1 MGIANGRPSPFRRLR
16 RPSVML
22 RLLALRSF
30 VVVLLL
36 LLASA
41 AAQQGA
47 ASPPAPSPAAAQEPA
62 HDPALEALLARLA
75 ERPADV
81 GKAIAAVP
89 SPAARA
95 RLQAAFGPL
104 RLRPLAMLAVA
115 RTFPGDPEADLA
127 LLAAAAA
134 LLVHQGRGDAV
145 PELAQWSDE
154 IDDERAYGAAQQVAL
169 LPTVVAVR
177 REIEAR
183 RASGGDA
190 AVLDEAA
197 ALLVIASVS
206 RGGGAAVQL
215 RRDASF
221 STPADLGEPIELAFH
236 PRVLP
241 AYEGS
246 PGDRHRLDWHE
257 LRTLGEPLQRTLL
270 TPRRAVATATMPPGH
285 YLLAVRSQA
294 TPWWGVVPIEVSDL
308 EALAVLEDEAVAV
321 AAWAEG
327 QAVEAPFEL
336 VGGSQAQRGRLAGGP
351 QVVALDAKAREGGYA
366 YDLRLGSEVGP
377 ARLLGTIPGPERY
390 AVDERWLVHSML
402 ERPLCR
408 PGDTIAGRIVLRRCA
423 REGLGR
429 ARLPTTT
436 VAGDC
441 AVRVR
446 FRFGDA
452 GEVVCAG
459 RTDAHGLFAFEV
471 AVPETATPVSSV
483 AADVEVP
490 DVDADGA
497 PLRIAMPTTF
507 AIAHFALAA
516 TTLATEGPAV
526 RPAHDDCEIAAVVRY
541 ASGAP
546 VGGQLVHAEVDG
558 HTTALRTDADG
569 RAVLRLSLSAWD
581 AWRAQQRSRGKLRSS
596 VRQVEFSLLGPD
608 GQPQRS
614 THVVHDH
621 EPTAAAAMA
630 ASRSWGA
637 LRDEPRI
644 DLAPAVVGRPT
655 RIVVHGAAGA
665 RALLVVGRSRH
676 ARAFALQFDERGQA
690 AQTVDV
696 LRADW
701 PRLDVALV
709 DRDTLVKDDTFVTLA
724 PVEPAT
730 IELPSTAAPG
740 SDVPCRVRAGRPGAL
755 VTLAVVDERVFA
767 VEAERTRDPTAALR
781 PSAPAAD
788 WQRMARAAR
797 AEPADVLAAM
807 LVHGRVPPLDWQTF
821 GQGSPAGGCG
831 GPGGGSGGAP
841 ALRADFRTVAHFGT
855 VVADADGLATFVVR
869 LPSDL
874 TTWRA
879 TAAVVDANGE
889 GVLTTAATSTRMPWS
904 VEPVLP
910 RGLRAGD
917 IFELPLVVAH
927 DATIADQPAAAAVGT
942 AAATALEVVVRAEAE
957 QLVAARDVVAV
968 TVPRGGA
975 RAVTVPMRA
984 VASGDAG
991 LGLELRAQVALDR
1004 SQRQVAVERD
1014 VVVRSRVVAQRGIGT
1029 VRVPLPS
1036 AASADDAIV
1045 VEVLLGD
1052 AAVWSQLEQDLATY
1066 PYGCAEQTL
1075 AKLLPCFAVARARAR
1090 ASRGEALPAL
1100 DEAGQRRLRA
1110 GLSRLRQLRAGAARF
1125 AFWPGGDGDRE
1136 ISVLV
1141 KHGLAVLR
1149 EAGVDLAHER
1159 LDVAGAFVLPVTPVD
1174 GADEATWAV
1183 FAMAIEE
1190 AAATLRLAP
1199 DGERAR
1205 QLAAVALPAL
1215 DGVATAAGQRVR
1227 AALSA
1232 GTAARL
1238 GLALLASGDGDGA
1251 RACLARL
1258 DRGAVAREVAVS
1270 DAGEDPLAVAAM
1282 QLELRLSLDTD
1293 AAAIERAVAEL
1304 ELACVGRRGST
1315 YGQACAA
1322 AALALVLARTDVRT
1336 ADVEVEVAGERRAL
1350 RLTSDGGALGRLQ
1363 FPRAGEVVVRGPD
1376 GALLLVRVTS
1386 VHTQRGSD
1394 HSAWR
1399 QPLTVERALHA
1410 LPVGL
1415 DAAACERALRGE
1427 LVEAMPRVA
1436 GPLPAGRPVLLV
1448 VRTTSPV
1455 AMQHVVVE
1463 CPLPCGFE
1471 LAGDARGVERLPSH
1485 VAFVADLRAGEPCE
1499 RRLLLVPSV
1508 VGRFAWPPTTAA
1520 PMYAADRD
1528 GGTAG
1533 EWVEVVAPPPGT
1545 EPVLCIWQPPVLAE
1559 PDVGASSRAAELA
1572 ARRAR
1577 FEALRAWWQQA
1588 PEGEPDDADQAARR
1602 ASALGFDPA
1611 TADPFTALAALD
1623 DWLDEGELWGWPCG
1637 ERADERRAVELDEWL
1652 RGQLRI
1658 AFQAAMRC
1666 PIPPDAVEA
1675 AAQIELGDQVLR
1687 QLPEE
1692 DDVVPRRM
1700 QLLARA
1706 AVGAETM
1713 VASVLQGMP
1722 VAPELAEQWP
1732 GYRELLQAA
1741 LVHAEAEVR
1750 SEALARLSP
1759 AQRAEL
1765 PVAVLLRAHMDP
1777 LDLELV
1783 RQLAAN
1789 EAQAAAFE
1797 LALHDPDLVHEHER
1811 ALRLALPPAW
1821 WLRLPLRVFERLAD
1835 DADLDVC
1842 DDAWHVP
1849 MLGDFVARHGA
1860 TDAELVH
1867 ALGGAVESRY
1877 RGVLAFAL
1885 RARGVRAVGRAQ
1897 RADDDTF
1904 AAWAQAIALA
1914 ADDATGA
1921 LALLPEHLAG
1931 NGAISAY
1938 EPSASLGR
1946 FLRRTVVQHGTPMQ
1960 VHAIARALGDD
1971 CWVRVWARLA
1981 TAERVEL
1988 VDRFLHALPDAF
2000 VPGTVAEAEALWRCM
2015 LRSDAVDSTMDNLT
2029 ATAAGVLCVRR
2040 HVEAGDGGELAAAVR
2055 AAFAEAL
2062 GLAADSLLPAAG
2074 DEGDA
2079 MLATLRRCGAP
2090 AGGSASERAWLERLR
2105 RQLGASPPRR

>member
-1 MGIANGRPSPFRRLR
+1 
-16 RPSVML
+16 ML

-47 ASPPAPSPAAAQEPA
+47 ASPPAPSPAAAPDPA

-89 SPAARA
+89 SLAARA

-104 RLRPLAMLAVA
+104 RLRPMAMLAVA
-115 RTFPGDPEADLA
+115 RAFPGDPEADLA

-154 IDDERAYGAAQQVAL
+154 IDDERTYLASQQAAL

-177 REIEAR
+177 QEIDAR
-183 RASGGDA
+183 RAAGGDA

-197 ALLVIASVS
+197 ALLAIASVS

-215 RRDASF
+215 RCNAAF
-221 STPADLGEPIELAFH
+221 QVPADLGEPIELAFH
-236 PRVLP
+236 PRELP
-241 AYEGS
+241 AYGGS
-246 PGDRHRLDWHE
+246 WSDRHRLNWGE

-270 TPRRAVATATMPPGH
+270 TPRRAVATAPVPPGD

-327 QAVEAPFEL
+327 RAVAAPFEL
-336 VGGSQAQRGRLAGGP
+336 TGGAQAQRGRLAGGP
-351 QVVALDAKAREGGYA
+351 QVVALDANARERGYA
-366 YDLRLGSEVGP
+366 YDLRLHSEFGP

-402 ERPLCR
+402 ERSLCR
-408 PGDTIAGRIVLRRCA
+408 PGDTIAGRIVLRRCT

-429 ARLPTTT
+429 ARVPTTT

-459 RTDAHGLFAFEV
+459 RTDTHGLFAFEV

-497 PLRIAMPTTF
+497 PLRVAMPTTF
-507 AIAHFALAA
+507 AIAHFVLAA
-516 TTLATEGPAV
+516 TTLDTEGPNV
-526 RPAHDDCEIAAVVRY
+526 RPEHDECEIAAVVRY

-546 VGGQLVHAEVDG
+546 AAGQLVQAEVEG
-558 HTTALRTDADG
+558 HTTALRTGADG
-569 RAVLRLSLSAWD
+569 RAVLRLSIAAWD
-581 AWRAQQRSRGKLRSS
+581 AWRAQQRARGQRRSHE
-596 VRQVEFSLLGPD
+596 RQVEFSLLGPD
-608 GQPQRS
+608 GQPQQR

-621 EPTAAAAMA
+621 EPTAAAAKA

-665 RALLVVGRSRH
+665 HALLVVGRSRN
-676 ARAFALQFDERGQA
+676 ARAFALQFDERGHA

-696 LRADW
+696 LRTDW
-701 PRLDVALV
+701 PRLDIALV
-709 DRDTLVKDDTFVTLA
+709 DRDTLVRDDTFVTLA
-724 PVEPAT
+724 PVVPAA

-740 SDVPCRVRAGRPGAL
+740 SDVPCRVRTGRPGAL

-767 VEAERTRDPTAALR
+767 VEAERTREPTAALR

-821 GQGSPAGGCG
+821 GQGSPASGCG
-831 GPGGGSGGAP
+831 GPGVGSGGAP

-855 VVADADGLATFVVR
+855 VVADGDGLATFVVR

-889 GVLTTAATSTRMPWS
+889 GGLATAATSTRMPWS

-917 IFELPLVVAH
+917 TFELPLVVAH
-927 DATIADQPAAAAVGT
+927 DATIADQPAAVVVGT

-984 VASGDAG
+984 VAIGDAG
-991 LGLELRAQVALDR
+991 LGLELRGPLALDR
-1004 SQRQVAVERD
+1004 SQRQVAIERD
-1014 VVVRSRVVAQRGIGT
+1014 AVVRSRVVAQRGSGKM
-1029 VRVPLPS
+1029 RVPLPV
-1036 AASADDAIV
+1036 AATAEDALV
-1045 VEVLLGD
+1045 VEVLLGN
-1052 AAVWSQLEQDLATY
+1052 AAVWNQLEQDLATY

-1075 AKLLPCFAVARARAR
+1075 AKLLPYFAVARARAR
-1090 ASRGEALPAL
+1090 ASRGDALPAL

-1125 AFWPGGDGDRE
+1125 SFWPGGDADRA

-1159 LDVAGAFVLPVTPVD
+1159 LDVAGAFVLPTMPAD

-1199 DGERAR
+1199 AAERAR

-1215 DGVATAAGQRVR
+1215 DGVTTGAGERVR
-1227 AALSA
+1227 FALSA

-1238 GLALLASGDGDGA
+1238 GLALLAAGDRDGA
-1251 RACLARL
+1251 RVCLARL
-1258 DRGAVAREVAVS
+1258 DRGAAASEVAVT
-1270 DAGEDPLAVAAM
+1270 DAGEDPMAVAAM

-1293 AAAIERAVAEL
+1293 AAAIEAAVAEL
-1304 ELACVGRRGST
+1304 ELACVARSGST

-1336 ADVEVEVAGERRAL
+1336 ADVEVEVAGERRSL
-1350 RLTSDGGALGRLQ
+1350 HLTSDGGALGRLQ

-1376 GALLLVRVTS
+1376 GAVLLVRVTS

-1394 HSAWR
+1394 HAAWR
-1399 QPLTVERALHA
+1399 QPITVERSLHA

-1415 DAAACERALRGE
+1415 DTAARERVLRAE
-1427 LVEAMPRVA
+1427 LGDAMPRLA

-1471 LAGDARGVERLPSH
+1471 LAGDARGVERFPSH
-1485 VAFVADLRAGEPCE
+1485 VAFVADLRAGEPFE
-1499 RRLLLVPSV
+1499 RRLLLVPTM
-1508 VGRFAWPPTTAA
+1508 VGRFAWPPTTAT

-1533 EWVEVVAPPPGT
+1533 ASIEVVAPPPGT
-1545 EPVLCIWQPPVLAE
+1545 EPVLCLWQPPVLLE
-1559 PDVGASSRAAELA
+1559 PDAAASSRAAELA

-1577 FEALRAWWQQA
+1577 FDALRAWWDQTDD
-1588 PEGEPDDADQAARR
+1588 GEPADAEQAARR
-1602 ASALGFDPA
+1602 TAALGFDPA
-1611 TADPFTALAALD
+1611 TADPFAALAALD
-1623 DWLDEGELWGWPCG
+1623 DWLDEGAFWGWPRG
-1637 ERADERRAVELDEWL
+1637 ERGGARRGARRAVQLDEWL
-1652 RGQLRI
+1652 RARLLA
-1658 AFQAAMRC
+1658 AFAEAMRC
-1666 PIPPDAVEA
+1666 PMPRDAEQA
-1675 AAQIELGDQVLR
+1675 AAQIEVCDRALQ
-1687 QLPEE
+1687 QLPDE

-1700 QLLARA
+1700 SLLARA
-1706 AVGAETM
+1706 MASAPDM
-1713 VASVLQGMP
+1713 VRQVLQGMP
-1722 VAPELAEQWP
+1722 ADPQVAEQWS
-1732 GYRELLQAA
+1732 GYRELLHAA

-1750 SEALARLSP
+1750 SDALARLSP
-1759 AQRAEL
+1759 SQRAEL
-1765 PVAVLLRAHMDP
+1765 PVAVLLRAPVDP
-1777 LDLELV
+1777 WEPELV
-1783 RQLAAN
+1783 RQLVAN

-1811 ALRLALPPAW
+1811 ALRLALPSAW

-1835 DADLDVC
+1835 HAYSDAC

-1849 MLGDFVARHGA
+1849 MLGDLVARSRA
-1860 TDAELVH
+1860 TDAELVQ
-1867 ALGGAVESRY
+1867 ALGETTDSRY
-1877 RGVLAFAL
+1877 RGVLSIAL
-1885 RARGVRAVGRAQ
+1885 RARGVRAVGSAR

-1904 AAWAQAIALA
+1904 AAWAQALALA
-1914 ADDATGA
+1914 ADDAAGA
-1921 LALLPEHLAG
+1921 LALLKEHLAG
-1931 NGAISAY
+1931 NGAISAH

-1946 FLRRTVVQHGTPMQ
+1946 FLRQTVVEHGTPMQ
-1960 VHAIARALGDD
+1960 VHAIARALDD
-1971 CWVRVWARLA
+1971 DSWTRLWARLA
-1981 TAERVEL
+1981 TAERVQL
-1988 VDRFLHALPDAF
+1988 VDRFLHELPDAF
-2000 VPGTVAEAEALWRCM
+2000 VPATLAEAEAIWRCM
-2015 LRSDAVDSTMDNLT
+2015 LRNESVDSTMANLT
-2029 ATAAGVLCVRR
+2029 ATAAGVQCARR
-2040 HVEAGDGGELAAAVR
+2040 HVEAGDGGELAADAR

-2062 GLAADSLLPAAG
+2062 GLAAATLLPSPG
-2074 DEGDA
+2074 EEGDA
-2079 MLATLRRCGAP
+2079 MLATLRRFGAAA
-2090 AGGSASERAWLERLR
+2090 AGSPGECAWLHRLR
-2105 RQLGASPPRR
+2105 RQLGASLPRR

>member
-1 MGIANGRPSPFRRLR
+1 
-16 RPSVML
+16 ML
-22 RLLALRSF
+22 RLLAVRSF
-30 VVVLLL
+30 VVLWF

-41 AAQQGA
+41 TAQQGA
-47 ASPPAPSPAAAQEPA
+47 TSEPAGAAAAP
-62 HDPALEALLARLA
+62 DPAQDPAFAALLARLA
-75 ERPADV
+75 QRPADV
-81 GKAIAAVP
+81 GRAVTAVP

-115 RTFPGDPEADLA
+115 RAFPDDPEADLA

-154 IDDERAYGAAQQVAL
+154 IDDEPAYAAARQVAL

-177 REIEAR
+177 REIDAR
-183 RASGGDA
+183 RAAGGDA

-197 ALLVIASVS
+197 ALLAIASVS

-215 RRDASF
+215 RRDAVF
-221 STPADLGEPIELAFH
+221 QAPADLGEPIELAFH

-241 AYEGS
+241 AFD
-246 PGDRHRLDWHE
+246 GDWRRGHRLGWHE

-270 TPRRAVATATMPPGH
+270 TPRRAVATAPVPPGD

-327 QAVEAPFEL
+327 RAIDAPFEL
-336 VGGSQAQRGRLAGGP
+336 TGGAQGQCGRLAGGP
-351 QVVALDAKAREGGYA
+351 QVVALDANARERGYA
-366 YDLRLGSEVGP
+366 YDLRLHSEFGP
-377 ARLLGTIPGPERY
+377 ARLLGTIPGPERD
-390 AVDERWLVHSML
+390 AVDERWRVHSML

-408 PGDTIAGRIVLRRCA
+408 PGDTIAGRIVLRRCT

-429 ARLPTTT
+429 ARVPTTT
-436 VAGDC
+436 VAAEC

-459 RTDAHGLFAFEV
+459 STDAHGLFAFEV
-471 AVPETATPVSSV
+471 AVPEMATPVSSV

-497 PLRIAMPTTF
+497 PLRVAMPTTF
-507 AIAHFALAA
+507 AIAHFVLAA

-526 RPAHDDCEIAAVVRY
+526 RPEHDECEIAAVVRY

-546 VGGQLVHAEVDG
+546 AAGQLVHAEVEG
-558 HTTALRTDADG
+558 HTTALRTGADG

-581 AWRAQQRSRGKLRSS
+581 AWRAQQSARGQRRSHEL
-596 VRQVEFSLLGPD
+596 QVEFSLLGPD
-608 GQPQRS
+608 GQPQRR

-621 EPTAAAAMA
+621 EPTAAAVAA

-644 DLAPAVVGRPT
+644 DLAPAVVGRLT

-665 RALLVVGRSRH
+665 HALLVVGRSRN
-676 ARAFALQFDERGQA
+676 ARAFALQFDERGHA
-690 AQTVDV
+690 AETVDV
-696 LRADW
+696 LRTDW

-709 DRDTLVKDDTFVTLA
+709 DRDTLVRDDTFVTLA
-724 PVEPAT
+724 PVVPAA
-730 IELPSTAAPG
+730 IELPSTAVPG
-740 SDVPCRVRAGRPGAL
+740 SDVPCRVRTGRPGAL

-767 VEAERTRDPTAALR
+767 VEAERTFEPTAALR

-855 VVADADGLATFVVR
+855 VVADGDGLATFVVR

-889 GVLTTAATSTRMPWS
+889 GVLATAATSTRMPWS

-917 IFELPLVVAH
+917 TFELPLVVTH
-927 DATIADQPAAAAVGT
+927 DATIADQPAAVGT

-957 QLVAARDVVAV
+957 QLAAARDVVAV

-991 LGLELRAQVALDR
+991 LGLELRGPLALDR
-1004 SQRQVAVERD
+1004 SQRQVAIERD
-1014 VVVRSRVVAQRGIGT
+1014 AVVRSRVVAQRGSGA
-1029 VRVPLPS
+1029 VRVSLPVN
-1036 AASADDAIV
+1036 ASAEDALV
-1045 VEVLLGD
+1045 VEVLLGN

-1075 AKLLPCFAVARARAR
+1075 AKLLPYFAVARARSR

-1110 GLSRLRQLRAGAARF
+1110 GLSRLRQLRAGTARF
-1125 AFWPGGDGDRE
+1125 SFWPGGDADRA

-1159 LDVAGAFVLPVTPVD
+1159 LDVAGAFVLPTPPAD
-1174 GADEATWAV
+1174 GADEATWAM

-1199 DGERAR
+1199 AAERAR

-1215 DGVATAAGQRVR
+1215 DGVPHAAGERVR
-1227 AALSA
+1227 LALSA

-1238 GLALLASGDGDGA
+1238 GLALLAAGDRDGA
-1251 RACLARL
+1251 RVCLARL
-1258 DRGAVAREVAVS
+1258 DRGAVASAVPVT

-1293 AAAIERAVAEL
+1293 AAAIERSVAEL
-1304 ELACVGRRGST
+1304 ELACVARRGST

-1322 AALALVLARTDVRT
+1322 AALALVLARTDVRS
-1336 ADVEVEVAGERRAL
+1336 ADVDVEVAGERRAL
-1350 RLTSDGGALGRLQ
+1350 RLTSDGAALGRLQ

-1376 GALLLVRVTS
+1376 GAMLRVRVTS

-1394 HSAWR
+1394 HAAWQ
-1399 QPLTVERALHA
+1399 QPITVERSLHA

-1415 DAAACERALRGE
+1415 DTAARERALQADLGD
-1427 LVEAMPRVA
+1427 AMPRLA

-1471 LAGDARGVERLPSH
+1471 LAGDARGVERMPSH

-1499 RRLLLVPSV
+1499 QRLLLVPTV

-1533 EWVEVVAPPPGT
+1533 AWIEVVAPPPGT
-1545 EPVLCIWQPPVLAE
+1545 EPGLCVWQPPVLAE
-1559 PDVGASSRAAELA
+1559 PDAAASSRAAELA
-1572 ARRAR
+1572 ERRAR
-1577 FEALRAWWQQA
+1577 FDALRAWWDQTTG
-1588 PEGEPDDADQAARR
+1588 GEPADAEQAARR
-1602 ASALGFDPA
+1602 ASVLGFDPA
-1611 TADPFTALAALD
+1611 TADPFAALAALD
-1623 DWLDEGELWGWPCG
+1623 DWLDEGAFWGWPRG
-1637 ERADERRAVELDEWL
+1637 ERDGERRAVELDEWL
-1652 RGQLRI
+1652 RAQLRI

-1666 PIPPDAVEA
+1666 PIPRDAFDA
-1675 AAQIELGDQVLR
+1675 AAQIQLCDRALK
-1687 QLPEE
+1687 QLPEQ

-1700 QLLARA
+1700 KLLARA
-1706 AVGAETM
+1706 AVGAESL
-1713 VASVLQGMP
+1713 VGSVLRGMP
-1722 VAPELAEQWP
+1722 AEPDLAEQWL
-1732 GYRELLQAA
+1732 GYRELLHAA
-1741 LVHAEAEVR
+1741 LVHPEAEVR
-1750 SEALARLSP
+1750 SDALARLSP

-1765 PVAVLLRAHMDP
+1765 PVAVLLRAQMDP
-1777 LDLELV
+1777 WEPELV

-1789 EAQAAAFE
+1789 EAQASAFE
-1797 LALHDPDLVHEHER
+1797 LALHDPDLVHEHAH
-1811 ALRLALPPAW
+1811 ALRVALPPSW

-1835 DADLDVC
+1835 DAYPDAC

-1849 MLGDFVARHGA
+1849 MLGDLVARSRA
-1860 TDAELVH
+1860 TDAELAQ
-1867 ALGGAVESRY
+1867 ALGETTDSRY
-1877 RGVLAFAL
+1877 RGVLAIAL
-1885 RARGVRAVGRAQ
+1885 RARGVRVVGPAR

-1914 ADDATGA
+1914 AHDAAGA

-1931 NGAISAY
+1931 NGAISAH

-1946 FLRRTVVQHGTPMQ
+1946 FLRQTVVEHGTPMQ
-1960 VHAIARALGDD
+1960 VHAIARALDD
-1971 CWVRVWARLA
+1971 DSWTRLWARLA
-1981 TAERVEL
+1981 SAERIQL
-1988 VDRFLHALPDAF
+1988 VDRFLHELPDAF
-2000 VPGTVAEAEALWRCM
+2000 VPATMAEAEAIWRCM
-2015 LRSDAVDSTMDNLT
+2015 LRNESVDSTMANLT
-2029 ATAAGVLCVRR
+2029 ATAAGVQCARR
-2040 HVEAGDGGELAAAVR
+2040 HVEAGDGGELAADAR

-2062 GLAADSLLPAAG
+2062 GLAAATLLPSPGA
-2074 DEGDA
+2074 EGDA
-2079 MLATLRRCGAP
+2079 MLVTLRRFGA
-2090 AGGSASERAWLERLR
+2090 AAAGSAGERAWIERLR

>member
-1 MGIANGRPSPFRRLR
+1 
-16 RPSVML
+16 ML

-47 ASPPAPSPAAAQEPA
+47 ASPPAPSRAAAQEPA
-62 HDPALEALLARLA
+62 HDPALEALLARIA
-75 ERPADV
+75 ASPADV
-81 GKAIAAVP
+81 GKAIAAVR

-104 RLRPLAMLAVA
+104 RLRPMAMLAVA
-115 RTFPGDPEADLA
+115 RAFPDDSEADLA
-127 LLAAAAA
+127 LLAAVAA

-145 PELAQWSDE
+145 PELARWSDE
-154 IDDERAYGAAQQVAL
+154 LGDDRLYFASQQVAL
-169 LPTVVAVR
+169 LPTVVALR
-177 REIEAR
+177 REVDAR
-183 RASGGDA
+183 RAAGGDA

-197 ALLVIASVS
+197 ALLAIASVS

-221 STPADLGEPIELAFH
+221 SSPADLGEPIELAFH

-246 PGDRHRLDWHE
+246 PGDRHRLDWRE
-257 LRTLGEPLQRTLL
+257 LRTLGAPLQRTLL
-270 TPRRAVATATMPPGH
+270 TPRRAVATAPVPPGH

-308 EALAVLEDEAVAV
+308 EALAVVEDEAVAV
-321 AAWAEG
+321 AAWADG
-327 QAVEAPFEL
+327 HPVDAPFEL
-336 VGGSQAQRGRLAGGP
+336 AGGSQVLRGTLAGGP
-351 QVVALDAKAREGGYA
+351 QVVALDDAVREGGYA

-390 AVDERWLVHSML
+390 AVDERWRVHSML
-402 ERPLCR
+402 DRPLCR
-408 PGDTIAGRIVLRRCA
+408 PGETIAGRIVLRRCT

-429 ARLPTTT
+429 ARVPTTT
-436 VAGDC
+436 VAAEC

-459 RTDAHGLFAFEV
+459 RTDAHGTFAFEV
-471 AVPETATPVSSV
+471 VVPATAAPDSWV

-490 DVDADGA
+490 DVDAEGA
-497 PLRIAMPTTF
+497 PLRVVMPTTF

-526 RPAHDDCEIAAVVRY
+526 RSEHDDCEIAAVVRY

-546 VGGQLVHAEVDG
+546 VAGQLVHADVDG

-569 RAVLRLSLSAWD
+569 RAVLRLPIAPWD
-581 AWRAQQRSRGKLRSS
+581 AWRAQQSSRGRLRSFE
-596 VRQVEFSLLGPD
+596 RQVEFSLLGPD
-608 GQPQRS
+608 GQPQRR

-621 EPTAAAAMA
+621 EPAATAAAE
-630 ASRSWGA
+630 SRSWGA
-637 LRDEPRI
+637 RRDEPRI
-644 DLAPAVVGRPT
+644 DLAPAVAGRPT
-655 RIVVHGAAGA
+655 RIVVHGPAGA

-676 ARAFALQFDERGQA
+676 ARAFALQFDERGHA
-690 AQTVDV
+690 AQSVDV
-696 LRADW
+696 LRTDW

-709 DRDTLVKDDTFVTLA
+709 DRDTLVRDDTFVTLA
-724 PVEPAT
+724 PVVPAV
-730 IELPSTAAPG
+730 IELPNTAAPG
-740 SDVPCRVRAGRPGAL
+740 SDVPCRVRTGRPGAL
-755 VTLAVVDERVFA
+755 VTLAVVDERLFA
-767 VEAERTRDPTAALR
+767 IEPERTCEPTASLR

-797 AEPADVLAAM
+797 AEPADLLAAM

-821 GQGSPAGGCG
+821 GQGVSAPGCG
-831 GPGGGSGGAP
+831 GPAAGMGGPPS
-841 ALRADFRTVAHFGT
+841 LRADFRTVAHFGT
-855 VVADADGLATFVVR
+855 VVADGDGLATFVVR

-904 VEPVLP
+904 VEPIVP
-910 RGLRAGD
+910 RGIRAGD
-917 IFELPLVVAH
+917 TFELPLVVAH
-927 DATIADQPAAAAVGT
+927 DATIAGQPAAAAVGT
-942 AAATALEVVVRAEAE
+942 AVATALEVVVRTEAE
-957 QLVAARDVVAV
+957 QLAAVRDVVPV

-984 VASGDAG
+984 VASGEAR
-991 LGLELRAQVALDR
+991 LGLELRGPLALDR
-1004 SQRQVAVERD
+1004 SQRQVAIERD
-1014 VVVRSRVVAQRGIGT
+1014 AVVRSRVVAQRGSGT
-1029 VRVPLPS
+1029 VRVPLPV
-1036 AASADDAIV
+1036 AASAEDALV
-1045 VEVLLGD
+1045 VEVLLGN

-1075 AKLLPCFAVARARAR
+1075 AKLLPYFAVARARAR

-1125 AFWPGGDGDRE
+1125 SFWPGGDGDRE

-1159 LDVAGAFVLPVTPVD
+1159 LDVAGAFLLPTPPAD
-1174 GADEATWAV
+1174 GPDEAAWAA

-1199 DGERAR
+1199 DAERAR
-1205 QLAAVALPAL
+1205 QLARLALPAL
-1215 DGVATAAGQRVR
+1215 DGVARDGTEAAAGQPVR
-1227 AALSA
+1227 FALAA

-1238 GLALLASGDGDGA
+1238 GLALLTAGA
-1251 RACLARL
+1251 QDAARTCLARL
-1258 DRGAVAREVAVS
+1258 DRGAVASEVAATY
-1270 DAGEDPLAVAAM
+1270 AGEDPMAVAAM
-1282 QLELRLSLDTD
+1282 QLELRLALDADT
-1293 AAAIERAVAEL
+1293 AAIDRAVAEL
-1304 ELACVGRRGST
+1304 ELACVARRGST

-1322 AALALVLARTDVRT
+1322 AALALVVTRTDVRT
-1336 ADVEVEVAGERRAL
+1336 ADVVVEVAGERRTL
-1350 RLTSDGGALGRLQ
+1350 HLGSDGGALGRLQ
-1363 FPRAGEVVVRGPD
+1363 FPRSGEVVVRGPD

-1394 HSAWR
+1394 HAAWR
-1399 QPLTVERALHA
+1399 RPLTVERSLHA
-1410 LPVGL
+1410 LPIAL
-1415 DAAACERALRGE
+1415 DIADRERVLQAKLGD
-1427 LVEAMPRVA
+1427 AMPHLA

-1455 AMQHVVVE
+1455 SMRHVVVE

-1471 LAGDARGVERLPSH
+1471 LAAEMRGVERFPSH
-1485 VAFVADLRAGEPCE
+1485 VAFVADLRAGEPFE
-1499 RRLLLVPSV
+1499 QRLLLVPTV

-1520 PMYAADRD
+1520 PMYAADHD

-1533 EWVEVVAPPPGT
+1533 GWVEVVAPPPGN
-1545 EPVLCIWQPPVLAE
+1545 EPVRCVWQPPVLAE
-1559 PDVGASSRAAELA
+1559 PDAGASSRAAELA

-1577 FEALRAWWQQA
+1577 FDALRAWWDHA
-1588 PEGEPDDADQAARR
+1588 TDGEPADAEQAARR
-1602 ASALGFDPA
+1602 TSALGFDPT

-1623 DWLDEGELWGWPCG
+1623 DWLDEAAFWAWPRVG
-1637 ERADERRAVELDEWL
+1637 PGGERRAVDLDEWL
-1652 RGQLRI
+1652 RAQLRL
-1658 AFQAAMRC
+1658 AFAAAMRC
-1666 PIPPDAVEA
+1666 PIPRDAVDA
-1675 AAQIELGDQVLR
+1675 AAQVQLCDGALQQLR
-1687 QLPEE
+1687 EE

-1706 AVGAETM
+1706 AVGAPAM
-1713 VASVLQGMP
+1713 VACVLRGMP
-1722 VAPELAEQWP
+1722 TAPEVAEQWN
-1732 GYRELLQAA
+1732 GYRELLHAA
-1741 LVHAEAEVR
+1741 LVHPEAEVR
-1750 SEALARLSP
+1750 GEALARLSP

-1765 PVAVLLRAHMDP
+1765 PVAVLLRAHTEPMEVD
-1777 LDLELV
+1777 LV
-1783 RQLAAN
+1783 RQLAGN

-1797 LALHDPDLVHEHER
+1797 LALHDPDLVAANER

-1835 DADLDVC
+1835 DAYPDAC

-1849 MLGDFVARHGA
+1849 MLGDLVARSRA
-1860 TDAELVH
+1860 TDVELVH
-1867 ALGGAVESRY
+1867 ALGDTSDSRY

-1885 RARGVRAVGRAQ
+1885 RARGVRAVGSAQ
-1897 RADDDTF
+1897 HVDDVTF

-1914 ADDATGA
+1914 ADDAAGA

-1946 FLRRTVVQHGTPMQ
+1946 FLRRTIVEHGTPLQ
-1960 VHAIARALGDD
+1960 VHSIARALDD
-1971 CWVRVWARLA
+1971 DSWARVWGRFAA
-1981 TAERVEL
+1981 DERVLL
-1988 VDRFLHALPDAF
+1988 VDRFLHELPDAF
-2000 VPGTVAEAEALWRCM
+2000 VPATMPEAEALWRCM
-2015 LRSDAVDSTMDNLT
+2015 LRNDSVDSTMDNLT
-2029 ATAAGVLCVRR
+2029 ATAAGVQCVRR
-2040 HVEAGDGGELAAAVR
+2040 HVDAGDGGELAPVVR
-2055 AAFAEAL
+2055 AAFADAL
-2062 GLAADSLLPAAG
+2062 GLAAESLLPAPG

-2079 MLATLRRCGAP
+2079 MLATLRRLGAE
-2090 AGGSASERAWLERLR
+2090 AEGSPGERAWLERLR
-2105 RQLGASPPRR
+2105 RQLGASPPLR